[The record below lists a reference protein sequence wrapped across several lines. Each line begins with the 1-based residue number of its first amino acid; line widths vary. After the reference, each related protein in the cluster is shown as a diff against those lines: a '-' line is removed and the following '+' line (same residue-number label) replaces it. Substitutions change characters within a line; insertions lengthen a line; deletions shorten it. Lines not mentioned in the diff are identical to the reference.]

1 MAPSSHPAPRR
12 NRSPPLSPAE
22 RARSGLGPPT
32 TVLGVRRA
40 LIGFAITIAA
50 LVLLAAPAGAHAVLI
65 QTEPASGQ
73 VYPTAPR
80 VIALRFDEN
89 VQVGLGGIRLFDSK
103 SHRIETGRP
112 SQAGSAATVSVT
124 LPKLANGTYVATW
137 RVISGDGH
145 PVQGAFTFSV
155 GEVTSGGPSAQN
167 LANQLLTSQ
176 QGSRVVGVLNGA
188 IRFVEFAATGI
199 MLGGFVF
206 VALCWPS
213 GRRSRAAVRLLQSAW
228 VTAFVGA
235 IAAVLIESSYT
246 AGLGLADSVKPSVV
260 RDYVDTHVGHVMVI
274 RIFALIAVAVLGRG
288 LLRRASLGAARA
300 GLGLVLGVGLL
311 ATFTFAGHAR
321 TGFQVPLAIVTDLA
335 HLCAF
340 SVWFGG
346 LVVMVVAVLRPH
358 DPSEV
363 ESAVPRF
370 SNLALGAVV
379 VLTGTGIYQ
388 GWRQVGSL
396 GALKSTTYGRLL
408 LVKVALVVV
417 VVVVAALSRD
427 VIRQH
432 MRDDEPD
439 EFEEQREPLPVGPGA
454 ARADLD
460 VEARAD
466 TVRRLRFTVGL
477 EVVFLVAVLATTALL
492 VNAAPARTAINAP
505 FNATLQGKGL
515 TFEVLFV
522 PARTG
527 PNEMHLTTLK
537 SNGVLANVLGLEAD
551 LSNPAKGIAPIKV
564 TLIKLGPGHYT
575 SNGLAL
581 PFSGKWQLE
590 IKALVTDIDEVDVTT
605 TVPVRS

>member
-1 MAPSSHPAPRR
+1 MPAPR
-12 NRSPPLSPAE
+12 

-50 LVLLAAPAGAHAVLI
+50 LVMLAAPAGAHAVLV

-80 VIALRFDEN
+80 VITLRFDEN

-112 SQAGSAATVSVT
+112 TQAGSAATVSVT
-124 LPKLANGTYVATW
+124 LPKLADGTYVATW

-155 GEVTSGGPSAQN
+155 GEVTSGATGAQA
-167 LANQLLTSQ
+167 LANRLLTSQ
-176 QGSRVVGVLNGA
+176 QGSRIVGVLNGA
-188 IRFVEFAATGI
+188 LRFVEFAATGI

-213 GRRSRAAVRLLQSAW
+213 GRRSRAAVRLLQAAW

-246 AGLGLADSVKPSVV
+246 AGLGLSDSVKASVV

-274 RIFALIAVAVLGRG
+274 RIFVLLAVAVLGRG

-300 GLGLVLGVGLL
+300 VLGVVLGVGLL

-340 SVWFGG
+340 SVWVGG

-358 DPSEV
+358 DPTEV

-388 GWRQVGSL
+388 GWRQVGSF

-408 LVKVALVVV
+408 LVKVAVVAV
-417 VVVVAALSRD
+417 VIVVAALSRD
-427 VIRQH
+427 VLRQH
-432 MRDDEPD
+432 MLGDDE
-439 EFEEQREPLPVGPGA
+439 ELSESAERREPLPVGPGA

-460 VEARAD
+460 VEVRAD

-477 EVVFLVAVLATTALL
+477 EVGFLVVVLATTALL
-492 VNAAPARTAINAP
+492 VNAAPARTAVNAP
-505 FNATLQGKGL
+505 FNTTLQSKGL

-527 PNEMHLTTLK
+527 PNEMHLTTLQ

-581 PFSGKWQLE
+581 PFSGKWQLD
-590 IKALVTDIDEVDVTT
+590 IKALVTEIDEVAVTT